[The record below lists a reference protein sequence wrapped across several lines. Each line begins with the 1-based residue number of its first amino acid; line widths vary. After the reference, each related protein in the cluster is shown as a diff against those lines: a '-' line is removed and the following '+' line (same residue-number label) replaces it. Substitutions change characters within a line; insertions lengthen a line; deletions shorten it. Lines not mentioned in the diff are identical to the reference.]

1 MSYHLVKYFALFLP
15 IVIIVYQL
23 VPKKFRFIVM
33 LAADYIFFFLCSKWL
48 VLYLMG
54 STLITHFVGL
64 WLEKA
69 DRAGASDVKT
79 LTRKKRKILA
89 VGVLSNLGILIV
101 LKYFNFVGMNISGII
116 NSFGGE
122 VDFNPIKFMVPIGI
136 SYYTLEIISYLTDVY
151 RNTQKAEHN
160 LAKTALFLSFFP
172 QIMEGPI
179 CRFSQTADK
188 LYEGEGI
195 HYINLKKGY
204 QRILWG
210 LLKKIVIADRLVSAV
225 SVIFE
230 NYSSMGGV
238 FVIIGA
244 FAYTCQLY
252 MEFSGCMDIIIGTGE
267 IFGIKLPENF
277 RQPFFAKTAS
287 EFWRRWHIT
296 LGTWFKDYV
305 FNTVAL
311 AKPVKNFAKKVKNR
325 FGRNVSK
332 FVAPTIA
339 LFCVWSCN
347 GLWHGAKWTF
357 IFYGVYYFVLIFIE
371 NITEEPVRKLTKK
384 LHINRE
390 SKGYKA
396 FQAVKLMLIVAV
408 GELFFRA
415 TSVKDGFLMLGKVF
429 TDFGISRF
437 AEDYATLGLEYY
449 DWIIVGVGVVMVSI
463 VSYFNEKGISV
474 RDKISSMA
482 LPVRWALLYAGILV
496 VVFLGAY
503 GLGYTTVDMIYAGY

>member
-48 VLYLMG
+48 VLYLTG

-69 DRAGASDVKT
+69 DIRGAADNKA
-79 LTRKKRKILA
+79 LTRKKRRILA
-89 VGVLSNLGILIV
+89 VGILSNLGILIV
-101 LKYFNFVGMNISGII
+101 LKYFNFVGINIAGLI
-116 NSFGGE
+116 NSFGGN
-122 VDFNPIKFMVPIGI
+122 VTFDPVKFMVPIGI
-136 SYYTLEIISYLTDVY
+136 SYYTLEIIGYLTDVY
-151 RNTQKAEHN
+151 RKTQKAEHN

-188 LYEGEGI
+188 LYAGEKI
-195 HYINLKKGY
+195 HYDNLKKGY

-210 LLKKIVIADRLVSAV
+210 LFKKIVIADRLAPAV
-225 SVIFE
+225 AVIFE
-230 NYSSMGGV
+230 NYASMGGV
-238 FVIIGA
+238 YVIIGA
-244 FAYTCQLY
+244 LTYTCQLY
-252 MEFSGCMDIIIGTGE
+252 MEFSGCMDIIMGTGE
-267 IFGIKLPENF
+267 IFGIMLPENF
-277 RQPFFAKTAS
+277 RQPFFAKSAS

-296 LGTWFKDYV
+296 LGTWFKDYI

-311 AKPVKNFAKKVKNR
+311 AKPVKNLAKKVKNR
-325 FGRNVSK
+325 FGKEVSK

-357 IFYGVYYFVLIFIE
+357 IFYGIYYFVLIFIE
-371 NITEEPVRKLTKK
+371 NITEEPVKRLTDR
-384 LHINRE
+384 LHINRS
-390 SKGYKA
+390 SKPYRA
-396 FQAVKLMLIVAV
+396 FQAVKLMIIVAV

-415 TSVKDGFLMLGKVF
+415 TTVKDGFMMLGRIF
-429 TDFGISRF
+429 TDFGISDF
-437 AEDYATLGLEYY
+437 AADYASLGLEYY
-449 DWIIVGVGVVMVSI
+449 DWIIVGLGVVTVSI
-463 VSYFNEKGISV
+463 VGYFNEKGVSV

-482 LPVRWALLYAGILV
+482 LPVRWVFWYAGILM
-496 VVFLGAY
+496 VVFFGAY
-503 GLGYTTVDMIYAGY
+503 GLGYSAVDLIYAGY

>member
-15 IVIIVYQL
+15 IVIIIYQL
-23 VPKKFRFIVM
+23 VPKKFRFVVM
-33 LAADYIFFFLCSKWL
+33 LAADYTFFFLCSKWL
-48 VLYLMG
+48 VLYLIG

-69 DRAGASDVKT
+69 ELAGTVTGKMLT
-79 LTRKKRKILA
+79 LKKRKILA
-89 VGVLSNLGILIV
+89 VGILSNLGILIV
-101 LKYFNFVGMNISGII
+101 LKYFNFFGINIADFINFVGGD
-116 NSFGGE
+116 
-122 VDFNPIKFMVPIGI
+122 VKFSTVKFLVPIGI
-136 SYYTLEIISYLTDVY
+136 SYYTLEIIGYLTDVY

-179 CRFSQTADK
+179 CRFNQTADK
-188 LYEGEGI
+188 LYEGEDI
-195 HYINLKKGY
+195 HYTNIKKGY

-210 LLKKIVIADRLVSAV
+210 LFKKMVIADRLAPAV

-230 NYSSMGGV
+230 SYSSIGGV

-252 MEFSGCMDIIIGTGE
+252 MEFSGCMDIIMGSGE
-267 IFGIKLPENF
+267 IFGISLPENF
-277 RQPFFAKTAS
+277 RQPFFAKNAS

-296 LGTWFKDYV
+296 LGTWFKDYT

-357 IFYGVYYFVLIFIE
+357 IFYGMYYFVLIFLE
-371 NITEEPVRKLTKK
+371 NITEEPVKKLTDK
-384 LHINRE
+384 LHINRNCA
-390 SKGYKA
+390 GYRI
-396 FQAVKLMLIVAV
+396 FQAVKLMVIVAV
-408 GELFFRA
+408 GEMFFRA
-415 TSVKDGFLMLGKVF
+415 ATVKDGFMMIGRIF
-429 TDFGISRF
+429 TDFGLSGF
-437 AEDYATLGLEYY
+437 ETGYAKIGLEYY
-449 DWIIVGVGVVMVSI
+449 DWIIVGVGVIIVSI
-463 VSYFNEKGISV
+463 VGVFHEKGISI
-474 RDKISSMA
+474 RDKITSWK
-482 LPVRWALLYAGILV
+482 LPIRWAFWYAAIMT

-503 GLGYTTVDMIYAGY
+503 GYGYAAVDLIYAGY